1 MMVFG
6 SPRKSTWEQKK
17 VIVKGSQL
25 PCCDFL
31 WRDPNGKELMSL
43 ANSIVEL
50 GPVDSHVCVL
60 RSQSYPSQAL
70 RCLQLCT
77 HLEYSFVRDPDTEE
91 PEEPTSGFPTHRHE
105 LTILQPCCLEEIHER
120 KSVSYFSGKNYPVEG
135 IQKVIM
141 DLIDEFKDEFPTI
154 LRLSQSNQKREPM
167 QKTSKIKMAVALAK
181 INRGTLIQGLN
192 SISRS
197 SKSVAKLLQPQL
209 ARRLLEL
216 RGISHRLLREVN
228 APKQPLYNMQ
238 VRRGSLF
245 EIISFPAK
253 TALISIMYASY
264 AALIY
269 LTVCVNAVLEKIKK
283 IFQEEE
289 TIRQNRKEN
298 ENLRKAF
305 SEPVLSEPTFPEGE
319 IKAKPYRS
327 LPEKPDSISDSP
339 KLPAT
344 KLSNKIQVLHSVF
357 DQSAE
362 MNE

>member
-1 MMVFG
+1 M
-6 SPRKSTWEQKK
+6 PIK
-17 VIVKGSQL
+17 
-25 PCCDFL
+25 
-31 WRDPNGKELMSL
+31 
-43 ANSIVEL
+43 
-50 GPVDSHVCVL
+50 PVGWICGQVL
-60 RSQSYPSQAL
+60 
-70 RCLQLCT
+70 
-77 HLEYSFVRDPDTEE
+77 
-91 PEEPTSGFPTHRHE
+91 
-105 LTILQPCCLEEIHER
+105 
-120 KSVSYFSGKNYPVEG
+120 KNFSGRIEG

-209 ARRLLEL
+209 ACRLLEL

-228 APKQPLYNMQ
+228 APKQPLYNVQ

-305 SEPVLSEPTFPEGE
+305 SEPVLSEPTFAEGE
-319 IKAKPYRS
+319 IKAKPYR
-327 LPEKPDSISDSP
+327 
-339 KLPAT
+339 
-344 KLSNKIQVLHSVF
+344 
-357 DQSAE
+357 
-362 MNE
+362 